1 MPFVFHQADLPDVLV
16 VEPRV
21 FPDDR
26 GYFMELF
33 KQSAFSEHIPYT
45 FVQDNLS
52 RSVHRVIRGLHF
64 QRAPRAQGKLVT
76 VIRGRIWDVAVD
88 IRPDSP
94 TFRKW
99 VAVELSSEHPRL
111 VWIPPGFAHGF
122 QVLSQE
128 AWVFYKTTAEY
139 APELDRVIRF
149 DDPELAIPWPLPDP
163 ILSEKDRHAP
173 FLKEVMDELVF

>member
-1 MPFVFHQADLPDVLV
+1 MPFTFRRTELPDVLV
-16 VEPRV
+16 VETRV

-26 GYFMELF
+26 GHFMELF
-33 KQSAFSEHIPYT
+33 KRSAFFEHIPHT

-52 RSVHRVIRGLHF
+52 RSVRRVIRGLHF

-76 VIRGRIWDVAVD
+76 VICGRIWDVAVD
-88 IRPDSP
+88 IRSNSP

-99 VAVELSSEHPRL
+99 VAVELSEEHPRL

-122 QVLSQE
+122 QVLSEE
-128 AWVFYKTTAEY
+128 AWVLYKTTAEY
-139 APELDRVIRF
+139 DPALDRAIRF
-149 DDPELAIPWPLPDP
+149 DDPELGIPWPLPDP
-163 ILSEKDRHAP
+163 ILSEKDRRAP